1 MLLLKISLL
10 LLLTCLS
17 NAQDQAFSTLL
28 NSSITTASQCEPDQS
43 YLIEEM
49 NELRGFNNLSS
60 SLLKT
65 QPFPELLVK
74 RSCVLSALNQ
84 VTAGRPLSDNE
95 KKHGRKKYAANNF
108 VRCDENNSYETY
120 QETPCQ
126 SQESIK
132 LIHNSF
138 ETVTQ
143 CLKDFVSG
151 SSQISAQNEWVK
163 LYFKMLTKE
172 SGLQNYVQSKRG
184 AIGAGQLTPQYIRD
198 FVEFSMEDVRNHL
211 EKSTHQVCRRLG
223 HEILSDEA
231 FSYMA
236 KKKSSNAYTFNR
248 CALVGTNHNQILRN
262 LLIGFSNLKT
272 ERMRARKYAFQNQF
286 VKIPQ
291 SEQLKVELALI
302 PLAYNMGSGNLEY
315 TIEKALNEDRTFA
328 DSTSFIQAVY
338 KSIPSKF
345 KETKNYQSNIDN
357 RYADVLKGSGQK
369 SCFN

>member
-1 MLLLKISLL
+1 MLFYQISLL
-10 LLLTCLS
+10 LLLTSFS
-17 NAQDQAFSTLL
+17 NAQDQAYTATSSTM
-28 NSSITTASQCEPDQS
+28 QCESDQS

-49 NELRGFNNLSS
+49 NDLRGLNNLSS

-65 QPFPELLVK
+65 QPFPQLLVK
-74 RSCVLSALNQ
+74 RSCVQSALNQ
-84 VTAGRPLSDNE
+84 VSAGQTLNE
-95 KKHGRKKYAANNF
+95 NQKKYGRKKYAANNF
-108 VRCDENNSYETY
+108 VRCDENNSFETY

-151 SSQISAQNEWVK
+151 SDQVSAQNEWVK

-172 SGLQNYVQSKRG
+172 SGLQNYVQSNRKALG
-184 AIGAGQLTPQYIRD
+184 IGQLRPRYIRD
-198 FVEFSMEDVRNHL
+198 FIQFTMDDVRNHL
-211 EKSTHQVCRRLG
+211 KRSDHQVCKDLE
-223 HEILSDEA
+223 HEILSQDA
-231 FSYMA
+231 FDYMA
-236 KKKSSNAYTFNR
+236 KKKSANSYEYNTCSFIG
-248 CALVGTNHNQILRN
+248 VKHNQVLRN

-338 KSIPSKF
+338 EAIPSKF
-345 KETKNYQSNIDN
+345 KETRNYQSNINN
-357 RYADVLKGSGQK
+357 RFADVVKDSGQQ